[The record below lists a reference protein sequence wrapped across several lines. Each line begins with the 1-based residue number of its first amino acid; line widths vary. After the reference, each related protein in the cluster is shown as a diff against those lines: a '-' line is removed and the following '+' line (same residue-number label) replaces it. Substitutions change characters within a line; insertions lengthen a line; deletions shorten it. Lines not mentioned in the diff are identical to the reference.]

1 MNNHKILV
9 FSSSFFIAP
18 FLYLYLF
25 VEKPDFYELL
35 LSVLLLFNFVLSV
48 MFWHNPI
55 KRSFVHRIDGF
66 MAKLIVVLMFIYIA
80 FIKEIE
86 YFYKFIFYG
95 FYLLF
100 ISMARLS
107 NIFSRK
113 EWRSRTH
120 IFYHFLMH
128 LCGIFG
134 FFIAFI

>member
-25 VEKPDFYELL
+25 VEQPNPYELF
-35 LSVLLLFNFVLSV
+35 LSVLLLFNFSLSV

-55 KRSFVHRIDGF
+55 KRSFVHRIDGYL
-66 MAKLIVVLMFIYIA
+66 AKLMVALTFIYIA

-100 ISMARLS
+100 IFMARLS

>member
-1 MNNHKILV
+1 V

-25 VEKPDFYELL
+25 VEQPNPYELF
-35 LSVLLLFNFVLSV
+35 LSVLLLFNFALSV

-55 KRSFVHRIDGF
+55 KRSFVHRIDGYL
-66 MAKLIVVLMFIYIA
+66 AKLMVGLTFIYVA

-86 YFYKFIFYG
+86 CFYKYIFYG
-95 FYLLF
+95 VCLLF
-100 ISMARLS
+100 ILMARLS

-128 LCGIFG
+128 LSGIFG

>member
-25 VEKPDFYELL
+25 VEQPDSYELL
-35 LSVLLLFNFVLSV
+35 LSVLMLFNFVFSV

-55 KRSFVHRIDGF
+55 KRSFVHRVDGY
-66 MAKLIVVLMFIYIA
+66 MAKLIVALTFIYVA
-80 FIKEIE
+80 FIKQIE

-100 ISMARLS
+100 MNMARLS
-107 NIFSRK
+107 NKCSRK
-113 EWRSRTH
+113 DWRSNSH
-120 IFYHFLMH
+120 IFYHFLLH